1 MSFKRAAESYAKDK
15 AEIAW
20 HEPRRTIMLRDV
32 DNVVSEE
39 EIRQA
44 ICAEAGDDVGQIEV
58 HIKKPEQGTKGRK
71 TYAMVTVNTRT
82 AQVLENKERLRVG
95 WSQYR
100 TRALERPAKC
110 FRCQEFGHL
119 AADCKSAVEKKEA
132 CYRCGGPGHFARNCK
147 EEAPKCYSCGE
158 SGHLARSMRCRN
170 YKAAVDQIRRQDRD
184 RKPNRRTSQS
194 AGQD

>member
-1 MSFKRAAESYAKDK
+1 VETPTLPP
-15 AEIAW
+15 
-20 HEPRRTIMLRDV
+20 HT
-32 DNVVSEE
+32 
-39 EIRQA
+39 
-44 ICAEAGDDVGQIEV
+44 
-58 HIKKPEQGTKGRK
+58 GTKAGGSIK
-71 TYAMVTVNTRT
+71 ISPPLKKKKKG
-82 AQVLENKERLRVG
+82 QVRSGQVRSGQVRSG
-95 WSQYR
+95 QVRSGQVRSGQVRSWSQFR

-170 YKAAVDQIRRQDRD
+170 YKAAVDQIRRQDGD